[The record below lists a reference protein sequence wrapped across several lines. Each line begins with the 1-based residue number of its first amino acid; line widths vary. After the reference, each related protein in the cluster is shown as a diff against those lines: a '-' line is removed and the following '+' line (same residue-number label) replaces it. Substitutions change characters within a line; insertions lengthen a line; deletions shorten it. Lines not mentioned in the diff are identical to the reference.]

1 MKIKNLKVNETYF
14 FTINGFLQRYYGFK
28 KNMFQNLTHSDLD
41 VLLPDIKKTTQ
52 EEITEENVKKGKII
66 LVKDVKHK
74 IIAYDNPLL
83 LEENNY
89 LLQTDNS
96 NIEVIFLDD
105 TIDDYS
111 DIEEEDLPFMSD
123 IQLEQALTY
132 FKLQNN
138 HKMIRLIITEF
149 RFRPKKGCKRRK
161 IEKQIKEE
169 KMEVD

>member
-14 FTINGFLQRYYGFK
+14 FTINGFLQKYYGFK
-28 KNMFQNLTHSDLD
+28 KNMFSNLTHSDLD
-41 VLLPDIKKTTQ
+41 VLLPDIIKTKH
-52 EEITEENVKKGKII
+52 EEINEENVKKGKII
-66 LVKDVKHK
+66 LVKDSKHK

-83 LEENNY
+83 LDENNY
-89 LLQTDNS
+89 ILQTDNS

-111 DIEEEDLPFMSD
+111 DVTEEDLPFMSD
-123 IQLEQALTY
+123 NQLEQALAY
-132 FKLQNN
+132 FKLHNN

-149 RFRPKKGCKRRK
+149 RFRTKKGCKRK
-161 IEKQIKEE
+161 KLEKQIKEE

>member
-66 LVKDVKHK
+66 LVKDSKHK
-74 IIAYDNPLL
+74 TIAYDNPLL
-83 LEENNY
+83 LEETNY

-111 DIEEEDLPFMSD
+111 DIDEEDLPFMSD

>member
-1 MKIKNLKVNETYF
+1 MKVKNLKVNESYF
-14 FTINGFLQRYYGFK
+14 FTIDGFLQKYYGFK
-28 KNMFQNLTHSDLD
+28 KNMFSSLTHSDLD
-41 VLLPDIKKTTQ
+41 VLLPDIKKAKQ

-66 LVKDVKHK
+66 LVKDSKHRL
-74 IIAYDNPLL
+74 IAYDNPLL
-83 LEENNY
+83 LDECNY
-89 LLQTDNS
+89 VLQTDNS

-111 DIEEEDLPFMSD
+111 DVTEEDLPFMSD
-123 IQLEQALTY
+123 IQLEQALAY
-132 FKLQNN
+132 FKIHNN

-161 IEKQIKEE
+161 LEKQMKEE